1 MLSLNGWLVVG
12 FLGQALFTARFVVQ
26 WLVSERNRDSV
37 VPVAFW
43 WFSFFGGLALLAY
56 AVSRHDP
63 VIIFGQAMGLVVY
76 VRNLMLVAKAKR
88 RAARQEARSRRI
100 VADFTRVHD
109 SQGVAA
115 SERFS
120 SSVHTR
126 TDPAGTCSRVSTL
139 PSGQRTSI

>member
-43 WFSFFGGLALLAY
+43 WFSLFGGLALLAY

-88 RAARQEARSRRI
+88 RAAKQEARSRRI
-100 VADFTRVHD
+100 IMDFTRVHD
-109 SQGVAA
+109 SQGMLA
-115 SERFS
+115 SEGFPL
-120 SSVHTR
+120 SVHPK
-126 TDPAGTCSRVSTL
+126 TDPAGAFSRVSTR
-139 PSGQRTSI
+139 PSGHRTSI

>member
-1 MLSLNGWLVVG
+1 MLNLNGWLVVG

-43 WFSFFGGLALLAY
+43 WFSLFGGLALLSY
-56 AVSRHDP
+56 AVSRRDP

-88 RAARQEARSRRI
+88 RAARGIRPTANQRRPSIRRS
-100 VADFTRVHD
+100 
-109 SQGVAA
+109 
-115 SERFS
+115 
-120 SSVHTR
+120 
-126 TDPAGTCSRVSTL
+126 
-139 PSGQRTSI
+139 